1 MEIYTMQQGSP
12 QKPTSNRRK
21 IFQTVG
27 LLLVLGLAIHFL
39 LPQVKSFRQ
48 AFEIISHM
56 KWQFLILAILAEMI
70 SYFGV
75 GYSMHALSAIYRQK
89 LSILSGIIIFIAGS
103 SVGLVAGG
111 MFGTIIS
118 IAHWTRNQVS
128 DLKTASVLGILP
140 SFLNTAFITFLSLFS
155 LTHLLIVHELSKLEI
170 IIFTVVLMILFVIV
184 GFVIWG
190 MRYHEQ
196 FLNDLHRLTVWIKTK
211 LHRPLDSEEVVD
223 KTRQAFF
230 ALDEIRNGKWH
241 LPLSGALIY
250 IAFDNLALFLLFF
263 AAGHP
268 ISILEVLSGYGLP
281 LLMGKA
287 AFILPGGLGI
297 VETTMTA
304 IFSGYGVPGST
315 AFAVVL
321 VYRFLSFWFTTI
333 LGFILVVYLNHKINR
348 QIQ

>member
-1 MEIYTMQQGSP
+1 METAIT
-12 QKPTSNRRK
+12 QKKPSNK
-21 IFQTVG
+21 KQMIQTIG
-27 LLLVLGLAIHFL
+27 LLIVLGLAIHFL
-39 LPQVKSFRQ
+39 MPQIKSFRQ
-48 AFEIISHM
+48 AFQIISQM
-56 KWQFLILAILAEMI
+56 KWQFILLAILAEII
-70 SYFGV
+70 SYIGV
-75 GYSMHALSAIYRQK
+75 GYSMHSLAAIYRQK
-89 LSILSGIIIFIAGS
+89 LPITLGVLIFAAGS

-111 MFGTIIS
+111 MFGTIFA
-118 IAHWTRNQVS
+118 IAHWIKNEGS

-140 SFLNTAFITFLSLFS
+140 SFLNTAFIAILSLFS

-196 FLNDLHRLTVWIKTK
+196 FLNNLHRLSVWVKTK
-211 LHRPLDSEEVVD
+211 LHRPLESEEIVD
-223 KTRQAFF
+223 KARQAFI

-241 LPLSGALIY
+241 LPVVGALIY
-250 IAFDNLALFLLFF
+250 IVFDNLALFFLFY

-268 ISILEVLSGYGLP
+268 VSILEVLSGYGLP

-304 IFSGYGVPGST
+304 IFRGYGVPGST

-321 VYRFLSFWFTTI
+321 VYRFLSFWFTAVMGY
-333 LGFILVVYLNHKINR
+333 LLVFFLNHKTNNKSS
-348 QIQ
+348 

>member
-1 MEIYTMQQGSP
+1 METAIT
-12 QKPTSNRRK
+12 QKKPSNK
-21 IFQTVG
+21 KQMIQTIG
-27 LLLVLGLAIHFL
+27 LLIVLGLAIHFL
-39 LPQVKSFRQ
+39 MPQIKSFRQ
-48 AFEIISHM
+48 AFQIISQM
-56 KWQFLILAILAEMI
+56 KWQFILLAIFAEII
-70 SYFGV
+70 SYIGV
-75 GYSMHALSAIYRQK
+75 GYSMHSLAAIYRQK
-89 LSILSGIIIFIAGS
+89 LPITLGILIFTAGS

-111 MFGTIIS
+111 MFGTIFA
-118 IAHWTRNQVS
+118 IAHWIKNEGS

-140 SFLNTAFITFLSLFS
+140 SFLNTAFIALLSLFS

-196 FLNDLHRLTVWIKTK
+196 FLNNLHRLTVWVKTK
-211 LHRPLDSEEVVD
+211 LHRPLESEEIVD
-223 KTRQAFF
+223 KARQAFI

-241 LPLSGALIY
+241 LPVVGAIIY
-250 IAFDNLALFLLFF
+250 IVFDNLALFFLFY

-268 ISILEVLSGYGLP
+268 VSILEVLSGYGLP

-304 IFSGYGVPGST
+304 IFRGYGVPGST

-321 VYRFLSFWFTTI
+321 VYRFLSFWFTAVMGY
-333 LGFILVVYLNHKINR
+333 LLVFFLNHKTNNKSS
-348 QIQ
+348 

>member
-1 MEIYTMQQGSP
+1 MGSAII
-12 QKPTSNRRK
+12 QKQPSSKRQV
-21 IFQTVG
+21 IQTIG
-27 LLLVLGLAIHFL
+27 LLVILGLAVHFL
-39 LPQVKSFRQ
+39 MPQIKSFRQ
-48 AFEIISHM
+48 AFEIISQM
-56 KWQFLILAILAEMI
+56 KWQFIVLAVVAEVI
-70 SYFGV
+70 SYLGV
-75 GYSMHALSAIYRQK
+75 GYSMHSLAAIYHQK
-89 LSILSGIIIFIAGS
+89 LSIILGVLIFTAGA

-111 MFGTIIS
+111 MFGTILA
-118 IAHWTRNQVS
+118 IAHWTRNEGS

-140 SFLNTAFITFLSLFS
+140 SFLNTAFIALLSLFS

-170 IIFTVVLMILFVIV
+170 IIFTVVLMILLVIV

-196 FLNDLHRLTVWIKTK
+196 FLNNLHRLTVWVKTK
-211 LHRPLDSEEVVD
+211 LHRPLESEEIVD
-223 KTRQAFF
+223 KVRQAFI

-241 LPLSGALIY
+241 LPLTGAIIY
-250 IAFDNLALFLLFF
+250 IVFDNLALFFLFY

-268 ISILEVLSGYGLP
+268 VLILEVLSGYGLP

-304 IFSGYGVPGST
+304 IFSGYNVPDSL

-321 VYRFLSFWFTTI
+321 VYRFLSFWSTAV
-333 LGFILVVYLNHKINR
+333 LGFLLVFYLNQKNNNTSS
-348 QIQ
+348 